1 MMMGLKPISCRVMAF
16 EVTEEE
22 LIADEL
28 RAVIPG
34 CEVLEVRSAGRGQW
48 LAEVRKM
55 GRRDTVTETIKTK
68 IIDDTYLGI
77 EVLGYEPALERF

>member
-1 MMMGLKPISCRVMAF
+1 MNLKRISCRVMAF
-16 EVTEEE
+16 DATEEE

-34 CEVLEVRSAGRGQW
+34 CEVLKVHGAGQGQW
-48 LAEVRKM
+48 LAEVRKC
-55 GRRDTVTETIKTK
+55 GQRGIVTETIKTQ

-77 EVLGYEPALERF
+77 EVLGYEPALERH